1 MLCVLSVKCVMFTV
15 VLMVLKAHQIQPDEQ
30 AKYEKQISAEVDD
43 INRRLLDLEV
53 CLTGL

>member
-1 MLCVLSVKCVMFTV
+1 MFTV